1 MIIKNKPAS
10 IVDQGS
16 NQPIR
21 I

>member
-1 MIIKNKPAS
+1 MIVENKAAS
-10 IVDQGS
+10 IIDQGS

>member
-1 MIIKNKPAS
+1 MIIENKAAS
-10 IVDQGS
+10 IIDQGS